1 MFQRVLGSR
10 NSFGRA
16 GVVALAVTLSAAL
29 GVACSSDDGT
39 EPGAGTDTGAGA
51 TGGSGVNLGG
61 EGPSSGG
68 TLNQGG
74 DSSSSGG
81 SGNTGNTGSGS
92 GPVFNPDGSA
102 DCDGVACQCSNGIDD
117 DGDGEADGFDIEC
130 QGPGDN
136 DEGSFATGIPGDNRD
151 GSWLDCFFDGNSGAG
166 DDGCKYK
173 PECLTGDL
181 DADDPDCQVS
191 EQCIEFCGARTPNGC
206 DCFGCCTIEYEGES
220 IDILTTTGCS
230 AEELDDE
237 GKCPR
242 CTKTS
247 VCENTCG
254 TCELC
259 PGKTV
264 EDLPEECEGDPPDG
278 TAGAPSDPPPV
289 YTCDNGTVCETFD
302 DCPSSYYCSLG
313 CCLPSVK

>member
-1 MFQRVLGSR
+1 MFQRVLGSSNPR
-10 NSFGRA
+10 LGR
-16 GVVALAVTLSAAL
+16 GTIVALAVALSAAL
-29 GVACSSDDGT
+29 GAACSSDDGSD
-39 EPGAGTDTGAGA
+39 PGAGTGAS
-51 TGGSGVNLGG
+51 GGTDSNVGG

-68 TLNQGG
+68 SLNAGG

-81 SGNTGNTGSGS
+81 TSSGGTGNTGSGS
-92 GPVFNPDGSA
+92 GPIFNPDGSA

-117 DGDGEADGFDIEC
+117 DGDGEIDGFDIEC

-173 PECLTGDL
+173 PGCLTGEI
-181 DADDPDCQVS
+181 DADDPACQVS
-191 EQCIEFCGARTPNGC
+191 EQCLEFCGARTPNGC
-206 DCFGCCTIEYEGES
+206 DCFGCCTIQYEGES
-220 IDILTTTGCS
+220 IDILTTSGCS

-254 TCELC
+254 ECELC
-259 PGKTV
+259 PGRTV
-264 EDLPEECEGDPPDG
+264 EDLPESCAGDPPSEG
-278 TAGAPSDPPPV
+278 GAPSDPPPT
-289 YTCDNGTVCETFD
+289 YTCDNGTVCETYS
-302 DCPSSYYCSLG
+302 DCPSGYYCSLG